1 MTIRGLNIPQNKLKR
16 LFSARCPGLFII
28 KNTIF
33 AALPKKTRQ
42 NRKYRHMQLKGLIRF
57 FAVALILIS
66 LYQLHFTFVVRSH
79 EKAMEKK
86 AKSFVNASFVNA
98 TPEQKDQEFNKRL
111 RRLLDSTR
119 EKTLTYGLTGAI
131 SYQKAKEQ
139 ELNLGLDLQG
149 GMSVTLEVELEGLM
163 KSLSNNPKD
172 PILNKALDAATQRKA
187 NSDAD
192 YITLFANAFREQ
204 NPNGR
209 LASLFAG
216 PGKTIKLEDNDDA
229 VLEKIRASA
238 DGAIANTFNVLQ
250 KRIDQFGVAQP
261 NINLDKNK
269 GIITVEL
276 PGVKDDPERVRKY
289 LQATANLQFWE
300 VYNIGELDKPF
311 TDAEKSLQ
319 DYYGGVKESQPAVD
333 SAATAAAPAVPG
345 DTTKAITIDELAKTD
360 TTKPASPAQT
370 TYSLFRYLQP
380 VPPQQAEN
388 GRLNFAPNI
397 GYVAASDTAALS
409 EFLNIEVVR
418 NNFPSNVKF
427 VYGVAERNDKGVKSE
442 FLPFYAL
449 KLVEGSD
456 QAKLE
461 GDGVQNAAQDYDE
474 RGRPAIKM
482 IMTKQGERI
491 WGQMTTDNVGK
502 PIAIVLDDIV
512 YSAPNV
518 INPITT
524 GTSEI
529 SGSFTIEEAQDLAN
543 ILQSGKLPAP
553 AKIVQEQVV
562 GPTLGAE
569 AVRGGSL
576 AFFISFLVIFS
587 LMLVY
592 YNTSGWVANIA
603 LILNLLFTVG
613 VLSALGATLTAP
625 GIAGLVLTIGMAVDT
640 NVIIFERIKDEL
652 TKGKSYQ
659 LAVADGYKRSLPPV
673 LDGHI
678 TTLLT
683 AMILF
688 YFGMGPILGFATTQI
703 LGILLSLFCGILI
716 SRLITDFW
724 TNKNRHFEYFTNIS
738 RKIFKHAQYKFVE
751 YRRVAYM
758 ISGVVLIGGI
768 AALFNG
774 FDQGVEYKGGRS
786 YTVRFDNSVKNDDVR
801 NELQKVFGEH
811 PVIKTVG
818 DDKTLN
824 ITTSYM
830 IDNNSKTA
838 DSVVEMA
845 LYTGLKSKLPEN
857 TTFFDFRTKHKQ
869 SSMSVLPSISDDL
882 KKGAVKATFFALF
895 VIFLYILLRFRDWR
909 YSLGTIV
916 ALLHDVLVTLI
927 VFSFLRGVVPFPLE
941 IDQHF
946 IAAILTVIGF
956 SMNDT
961 VIVFDRIRENSRLMK
976 GAGKIEIVNRSIN
989 ETLSRT
995 IMTSLT
1001 VFLTLLILFIFGGE
1015 VTRGFAF
1022 AMLIGV
1028 ITGTYSSIFVA
1039 APILVDL
1046 AKNRPLGT
1054 AGDEAAKTVTRKKA
1068 EVAKA

>member
-1 MTIRGLNIPQNKLKR
+1 
-16 LFSARCPGLFII
+16 
-28 KNTIF
+28 
-33 AALPKKTRQ
+33 
-42 NRKYRHMQLKGLIRF
+42 MQLKGLVRI
-57 FAVALILIS
+57 FAVLLILIS
-66 LYQLHFTFVVRSH
+66 LYQLHFTWVVRNH
-79 EKAMEKK
+79 ESAMEKK
-86 AKSFVNASFVNA
+86 AKSFVNANFANA
-98 TPEQKDQEFNKRL
+98 GAEAKELEYKKRL

-119 EKTLTYGLTGAI
+119 DTKLTYGVTGAI

-149 GMSVTLEVELEGLM
+149 GMSVTLEVELEGML
-163 KSLSNNPKD
+163 KSLSNNAKNPV
-172 PILNKALDAATQRKA
+172 LLKALETATQRKA

-192 YITLFANAFREQ
+192 YITLFSAAFKEQ
-204 NPNGR
+204 NPTGR

-216 PGKTIKLEDNDDA
+216 AGKNININDSDND
-229 VLEKIRASA
+229 VLTKIRAAA
-238 DGAIANTFNVLQ
+238 DGAVANTFNVLQ

-300 VYNIGELDKPF
+300 VYNISELDQSF
-311 TDAEKSLQ
+311 VNAENALKA
-319 DYYGGVKESQPAVD
+319 YYGDTKPVKD
-333 SAATAAAPAVPG
+333 SSKSVADTTQTAAAAKPKDSNATISIDQLTKNTK
-345 DTTKAITIDELAKTD
+345 DTAATKTTATD
-360 TTKPASPAQT
+360 NVQ
-370 TYSLFRYLQP
+370 SLGRYLQ
-380 VPPQQAEN
+380 VIPPQQGQN
-388 GRLNFAPNI
+388 GRPVYAPYI
-397 GYVAASDTAALS
+397 GMVQAADTASLNDYLS
-409 EFLNIEVVR
+409 LETVR
-418 NNFPSNVKF
+418 AQFPSNLIF
-427 VYGVAERNDKGVKSE
+427 AYGNAERNDKGVVSD
-442 FLPFYAL
+442 FLPLYAV
-449 KLVEGSD
+449 KTVEGSD
-456 QAKLE
+456 KAKLE
-461 GDGVQNAAQDYDE
+461 GDGVQQATQDFDE

-482 IMTKQGERI
+482 LMTKQGERT
-491 WGQMTTDNVGK
+491 WGQLTTDNVGK
-502 PIAIVLDDIV
+502 PIAIVLDNIV

-518 INPITT
+518 NGPITS

-529 SGSFTIEEAQDLAN
+529 SGSFTIQEAQDLAN

-569 AVRGGSL
+569 AVKGGTM
-576 AFFISFLVIFS
+576 AFAISFIVIFI

-592 YNTSGWVANIA
+592 YNTAGWVANIA

-613 VLSALGATLTAP
+613 VLSALGATLTAA

-652 TKGKSYQ
+652 NHGKSAQ
-659 LAVADGYKRSLPPV
+659 QAVIDGYKRSLPPV

-683 AMILF
+683 ALILF
-688 YFGMGPILGFATTQI
+688 YFGLGPVLGFATTQI

-716 SRLITDFW
+716 SRLITDFY
-724 TNKNRHFEYFTNIS
+724 TKKNRHFEYFTKLS
-738 RKIFKHAQYKFVE
+738 RKVFAHAQYKFVE
-751 YRRVAYM
+751 YRKVAYV
-758 ISGVVLIGGI
+758 ISVVVLILGI

-786 YTVRFDNSVKNDDVR
+786 YTVRFDESVKNDDVR
-801 NELQKVFGEH
+801 DALQKSFGEY

-818 DDKTLN
+818 DNKTLN
-824 ITTSYM
+824 ITTSYK
-830 IDNNSKTA
+830 IDDPSKTA
-838 DSVVEMA
+838 DSVVETA
-845 LYTGLKSKLPEN
+845 LYEGLKGKLPAN
-857 TTFFDFRTKHKQ
+857 TSLYDFQTKYKQ
-869 SSMSVLPSISDDL
+869 SSQTVQPSISDDL
-882 KKGAVKATFFALF
+882 KKGAIKATIFAL
-895 VIFLYILLRFRDWR
+895 VAIFLYILLRFRDWR

-916 ALLHDVLVTLI
+916 ALLHDVLVTLA
-927 VFSFLRGVVPFPLE
+927 VFSFLRGVMPFPLE

-961 VIVFDRIRENSRLMK
+961 VIVFDRVREDSRLMK
-976 GAGKIEIVNRSIN
+976 GASTATIVNRAIN
-989 ETLSRT
+989 DTLSRT

-1022 AMLIGV
+1022 AMLVGV
-1028 ITGTYSSIFVA
+1028 VTGTYSSIFVA

-1046 AKNRPLGT
+1046 AKDKPLAIQT
-1054 AGDEAAKTVTRKKA
+1054 DNKTVVNKKTEAAKA
-1068 EVAKA
+1068 